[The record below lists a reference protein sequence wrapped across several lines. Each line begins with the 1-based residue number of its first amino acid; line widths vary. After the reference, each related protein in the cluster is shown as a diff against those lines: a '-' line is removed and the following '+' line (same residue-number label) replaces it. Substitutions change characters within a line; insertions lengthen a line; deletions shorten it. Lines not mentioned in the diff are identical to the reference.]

1 MVGSDIKEK
10 SIRELV
16 ERISNRIEDIL
27 SKCNKYK
34 AKTNLSLDEK
44 LLISQLHI
52 LISDL
57 RDENISELSKI
68 LEKIKS

>member
-16 ERISNRIEDIL
+16 ERIAKKIEDIL

-34 AKTNLSLDEK
+34 TKTNLSLDEK

-57 RDENISELSKI
+57 KDEDISEISKI